1 MNKDIENKR
10 STVIKFV
17 RTTVYRALSIV
28 TLAILI
34 GVLALQAL
42 TTFDYAHITA
52 MLAII
57 GAWIVT
63 FICEYNIFLIKNF
76 SGENIDR
83 LYRHIQGFLSK

>member
-1 MNKDIENKR
+1 MNIEVENKR
-10 STVIKFV
+10 ATVIKFV

-34 GVLALQAL
+34 GIFALQAL
-42 TTFDYAHITA
+42 TNYEYGHITA
-52 MLAII
+52 LLTII
-57 GAWIVT
+57 GAWIIT

-83 LYRHIQGFLSK
+83 LYRHIQGFISK